1 MTKLFNSTFEV
12 SLRVLLILSQPVD
25 INMTIDRLVEYDFI
39 SLYSR
44 YFDLT
49 ETNLHGD
56 NEYGFSELSARRI
69 VMQAAL
75 KDLVLDGLVKATRRR
90 DGFCYE
96 ITETGTAFCK
106 KQTTG
111 YAGTYR
117 QLAKATHQKYKEM
130 TEVEIMAV
138 ISQKATI
145 ALRR

>member
-12 SLRVLLILSQPVD
+12 SLRALLLLSQTADVN
-25 INMTIDRLVEYDFI
+25 ITIDRIVAYDFI

-44 YFDLT
+44 HFDLA
-49 ETNLHGD
+49 EINLHGD
-56 NEYGFSELSARRI
+56 NEYGFSELFARRT

-75 KDLVLDGLVKATRRR
+75 KELVLDGLAKAIRRK

-96 ITETGTAFCK
+96 ITETGVAFCQ
-106 KQTTG
+106 KQTTD
-111 YAGTYR
+111 YANTYR
-117 QLAKATHQKYKEM
+117 RLASATHKKFKTM

-138 ISQKATI
+138 ISQKATH

>member
-1 MTKLFNSTFEV
+1 MTKLFNSAFEV
-12 SLRVLLILSQPVD
+12 SLRALLLLSQTTDV
-25 INMTIDRLVEYDFI
+25 NMTIDRLVAYDFI

-44 YFDLT
+44 HFDLADI
-49 ETNLHGD
+49 NLHGD

-75 KDLVLDGLVKATRRR
+75 KELVLDGLTKATRQK

-96 ITETGTAFCK
+96 ITDVGVAFCK
-106 KQTTG
+106 KQTTD
-111 YAGTYR
+111 YANTYR
-117 QLAKATHQKYKEM
+117 QLARETHKKFKTM

-138 ISQKATI
+138 ISQKATY

>member
-12 SLRVLLILSQPVD
+12 SLRALLLLSQTTD
-25 INMTIDRLVEYDFI
+25 ENMTIDRLVAYDFI

-44 YFDLT
+44 YFDLADI
-49 ETNLHGD
+49 NLHGD
-56 NEYGFSELSARRI
+56 NEYGFSELSARRA

-75 KDLVLDGLVKATRRR
+75 KELVLDGLTRATRRK

-96 ITETGTAFCK
+96 ITDTGAAFCQ
-106 KQTTG
+106 KQTTD
-111 YAGTYR
+111 YANTYR
-117 QLAKATHQKYKEM
+117 QLARTTHKKFKTM

-138 ISQKATI
+138 ISQKATH

>member
-1 MTKLFNSTFEV
+1 MTELFNSTFEV
-12 SLRVLLILSQPVD
+12 SLRALLILSQTSD
-25 INMTIDRLVEYDFI
+25 MNMTIDRLVAYDFI

-44 YFDLT
+44 YFDLA

-56 NEYGFSELSARRI
+56 NEYGFSELSARRT

-75 KDLVLDGLVKATRRR
+75 KDLVLDGLVKATRRKY
-90 DGFCYE
+90 GFCYE

-111 YAGTYR
+111 YAETYR
-117 QLAKATHQKYKEM
+117 QLVKATHQKYKEM
-130 TEVEIMAV
+130 TEVQIMTV